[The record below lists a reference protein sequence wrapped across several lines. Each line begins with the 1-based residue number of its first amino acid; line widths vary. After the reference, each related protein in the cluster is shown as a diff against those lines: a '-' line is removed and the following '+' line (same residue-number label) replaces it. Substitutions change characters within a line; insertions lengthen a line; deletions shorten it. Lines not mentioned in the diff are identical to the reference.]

1 MTTLPSVAWEESG
14 KASDSRPGLL
24 AFPEH
29 GHRCWFSSEGAMTV
43 KVYPKNAYFFF
54 RILRLFL
61 KKHTFKSMWIK
72 KWYVCTMEYY
82 SAAKRNKMR
91 SSVEM
96 WVGLESVCNTE

>member
-54 RILRLFL
+54 NFKII
-61 KKHTFKSMWIK
+61 TFYFQLTSNWSLNEQVHFNQNLLI
-72 KWYVCTMEYY
+72 
-82 SAAKRNKMR
+82 
-91 SSVEM
+91 
-96 WVGLESVCNTE
+96 

>member
-1 MTTLPSVAWEESG
+1 MYFFTLISIG
-14 KASDSRPGLL
+14 
-24 AFPEH
+24 
-29 GHRCWFSSEGAMTV
+29 
-43 KVYPKNAYFFF
+43 KNAYFFF